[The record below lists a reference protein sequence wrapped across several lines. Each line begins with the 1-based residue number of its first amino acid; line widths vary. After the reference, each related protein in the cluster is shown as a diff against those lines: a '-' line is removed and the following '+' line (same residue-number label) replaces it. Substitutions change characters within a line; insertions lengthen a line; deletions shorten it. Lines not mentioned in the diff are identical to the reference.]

1 MPSDRNEAAEQQ
13 LRRMKGEGW
22 IRRAVRL
29 CGIAVAHAWR
39 RGRFGRAPDLKRLL
53 AAAPLEG
60 IDLERP
66 RAPGREIE
74 F

>member
-1 MPSDRNEAAEQQ
+1 MDPP
-13 LRRMKGEGW
+13 RRE
-22 IRRAVRL
+22 AVRD
-29 CGIAVAHAWR
+29 
-39 RGRFGRAPDLKRLL
+39 RGGACLAARSVRASPPDLKRLL

>member
-1 MPSDRNEAAEQQ
+1 MPGGAVGS
-13 LRRMKGEGW
+13 GEP
-22 IRRAVRL
+22 
-29 CGIAVAHAWR
+29 
-39 RGRFGRAPDLKRLL
+39 PDLKRLL